1 MAVEIQPNETFE
13 NYSHRVA
20 IYEQGRALM
29 LLAQGHDP
37 ETVLDET
44 SRRIVNKLQ
53 HPVMQAIHKSVLDSA
68 PPYSTLEDYRRDY
81 INRVGV
87 RADHIRD

>member
-1 MAVEIQPNETFE
+1 MAVERAPNETID
-13 NYSHRVA
+13 SWAQRVR

-29 LLAQGHDP
+29 ALAQGLDP
-37 ETVLDET
+37 EQVLSEI

-53 HPVMQAIHKSVLDSA
+53 HPVIEIINAAVADSA